1 MSFLNWQRGRTI
13 RTRKATED
21 KDINE
26 LRKISALPGG
36 FGGEQERRMAWGVLL
51 GIERIEKDEEEY
63 KVHKDEDQ
71 VRLDTNR
78 SFVTYPKNVAADNKE
93 KMQEDLQELIVG
105 VLRKYPSLSYFQ
117 GYHDILS
124 VFYLTFISQGTSQKD
139 SAEWSDLKRCA
150 EAVSLNRVRDAMGSG
165 MEGMMGLLC
174 ILKRVLKA
182 ADLELYSF
190 SAKISPVPTLPFFAL
205 SWVLTLFSH
214 DCDEVEPVQRMF
226 DFLLA
231 RNPIFAVYL
240 AAAIL
245 IAKKPQL
252 FALAKQLGQ
261 EYRSDPS
268 LLHPL
273 FARLP
278 PLYPDTP
285 DSSDPPLPTPTL
297 SDLDDPSAPNPYAPI
312 KLSELFA
319 LADSLSAR
327 YPWDG
332 KLIKGR
338 QVMGPGSVVTTY
350 AAELQGWTAAQVLAY
365 VDVNV
370 VLPGATSMED
380 EPEPDS
386 SLQTVLT
393 VGILLLGLGMAW
405 YGNRWMQG

>member
-21 KDINE
+21 RDINE

-51 GIERIEKDEEEY
+51 GIECIGKDEEEY

-124 VFYLTFISQGTSQKD
+124 VFYLTFISEGTSQKD
-139 SAEWSDLKRCA
+139 STEWSDLK
-150 EAVSLNRVRDAMGSG
+150 S
-165 MEGMMGLLC
+165 

-240 AAAIL
+240 AAA
-245 IAKKPQL
+245 KPQL